1 MVIKAKNDDLAIPTF
16 LKREKG
22 EKPVKPRP
30 VAAAAAKPAV
40 VKAPATKP
48 AAKTKPLTG
57 KQLAQQRAG
66 VAVTDKTKPAPAA
79 PVTPVAPV
87 APVVDR
93 GAVVKTAP
101 KGKPAKSPKELV
113 KAVKAHAKKFA
124 HKNGWDLLLL
134 QSDAEIEA
142 EVTGLTSKAAAV
154 KKMRTVAQGLD
165 KTRPKKA

>member
-57 KQLAQQRAG
+57 KQLAQQRA
-66 VAVTDKTKPAPAA
+66 DKTKPAPAA

-165 KTRPKKA
+165 KKRPKKA